1 MRCSSCCGCR
11 DQPGPRR
18 HGSAESH
25 PELGPIQVDCQ
36 ALFTEDQSQTL
47 LVLTPTPGSP
57 DAESLRLLGVV
68 GTQRFAD

>member
-1 MRCSSCCGCR
+1 M
-11 DQPGPRR
+11 
-18 HGSAESH
+18 
-25 PELGPIQVDCQ
+25 DCQ